1 MDKSTLLHLSLI
13 DGVGPGVVNVI
24 INNVPQGN
32 ALSDIYQLNMVDF
45 VNQMGLSAKQA
56 QTVTTGLRNYALVER
71 ELESI
76 EKNHVQWTTCYDA
89 DYPALLK
96 EIYLPPTIVYWQGTS
111 PATHTKALAVV
122 GSRKANTYGKRVIE
136 QIIPELVTHGFTIVS
151 GGALGADSMAHETT
165 VWCGGKTVAVIGSG
179 LLKPYPRSNKKLFE
193 KIIENGG
200 SIVSSFAL
208 QCDALPGNFPARNR
222 IISGLSQGC
231 IVIQAAQQSGA
242 KITAQCALE
251 QGRHVFAV
259 PGPIDDELSWG
270 CHELI
275 TQGATLI
282 NDAQDIIAE
291 LPAYVVDSISV
302 GEPTESSIQGRQPR
316 NIKKV
321 WDPDPTT
328 AVILQACEQPISTD
342 DLLDTCG
349 LELPDLTSLLF
360 QLQLDGKITQNMMG
374 LWQRV

>member
-1 MDKSTLLHLSLI
+1 
-13 DGVGPGVVNVI
+13 
-24 INNVPQGN
+24 
-32 ALSDIYQLNMVDF
+32 
-45 VNQMGLSAKQA
+45 
-56 QTVTTGLRNYALVER
+56 
-71 ELESI
+71 
-76 EKNHVQWTTCYDA
+76 
-89 DYPALLK
+89 LK
-96 EIYLPPTIVYWQGTS
+96 EIYLPPTILYWQGTS
-111 PATHTKALAVV
+111 PTIHAKTLAVV

-136 QIIPELVTHGFTIVS
+136 KVIPELVAHGFTIIS

-208 QCDALPGNFPARNR
+208 QCDALLGNFPARNR

-231 IVIQAAQQSGA
+231 IVVQAAQQSGA

-282 NDAQDIIAE
+282 NDVQDIIEE
-291 LPAYVVDSISV
+291 LPAYVVGSNVTGILEEIHRPKV
-302 GEPTESSIQGRQPR
+302 
-316 NIKKV
+316 KKNY
-321 WDPDPTT
+321 DPDPTT
-328 AVILQACEQPISTD
+328 AAILQACQQPVSTD
-342 DLLDTCG
+342 DLLMISG
-349 LELPDLTSLLF
+349 LELPVLTSLLF

-374 LWQRV
+374 LWQQI